1 MSSPG
6 MTAALAGAVL
16 ALAATNAW
24 AGPCTSDIADFEAAI
39 ARSQG
44 NPLAGLTAPQSVG
57 AQLEHQPT
65 PASVKAAQARL
76 KKTFAATMAR
86 ARQRPGLHP
95 RTHRGQADVYSV
107 TEWAVNARSF
117 SNEPRTVSRR
127 EAELRRRPRSP
138 LALPRQPLVE
148 RGKIDHHALM
158 GAAADLL

>member
-6 MTAALAGAVL
+6 MTAALVGAVL

-39 ARSQG
+39 ARS
-44 NPLAGLTAPQSVG
+44 AGLTAPQSVG

-86 ARQRPGLHP
+86 ARRYDAQGNGPGC
-95 RTHRGQADVYSV
+95 T
-107 TEWAVNARSF
+107 
-117 SNEPRTVSRR
+117 R
-127 EAELRRRPRSP
+127 ELT
-138 LALPRQPLVE
+138 
-148 RGKIDHHALM
+148 
-158 GAAADLL
+158 AAKRMYIL